1 MTLGRRA
8 SSYLFNL
15 PAKSPA
21 QSLQMK
27 NTLLEYVSYL
37 DSGNDLGSDQI
48 TEAASLLINESINL
62 ESKSNFLK
70 SLANK
75 GETNGEFSGFVSA
88 FRSFARNPE
97 LEDYSDQAIDL
108 CGTGGDRSGSFNIS
122 TFVSLLV
129 AAGGVPVIKHG
140 NRSVSSKCGSADLL
154 EALGIPLETQP
165 DRLKASQDHLNFCF
179 LFAPHFHPAFKHLAP
194 VRKALAEEG
203 VITLFNRLG
212 PCLNPALPAYQI
224 LGVYD
229 PAYLEQIAHTL
240 EENGSKSGWV
250 VHGKTADNTSLKMD
264 ELTACGPNLVRAYG
278 MDGANQITTLNPN
291 YWEQATHPS
300 TDLRG
305 GSLEQNLLIFDSLL
319 TGKAP
324 SGLRASIIMN
334 ASTAFWVAGKVKS
347 ITEGVERAKELLD
360 GNGLSNWLNKAKMF
374 FAA

>member
-1 MTLGRRA
+1 
-8 SSYLFNL
+8 
-15 PAKSPA
+15 
-21 QSLQMK
+21 MK
-27 NTLLEYVSYL
+27 NTLLEYVPYL
-37 DSGNDLGSDQI
+37 DSGNDLSFDQI

-62 ESKSNFLK
+62 ESKSDFLK

-75 GETNGEFSGFVSA
+75 GETNVEFSGFVSA

-154 EALGIPLETQP
+154 EALGIPLETQS

-194 VRKALAEEG
+194 VRKALAGEG

-240 EENGSKSGWV
+240 KANGSKSGWV

-278 MDGANQITTLNPN
+278 MDGGNQTTTFSPN
-291 YWEQATHPS
+291 HWGQATHPS
-300 TDLRG
+300 TDLKG

-324 SGLRASIIMN
+324 PGLRASIIMN

-347 ITEGVERAKELLD
+347 LTEGVEQAKELLD
-360 GNGLSNWLNKAKMF
+360 GNGLSSWLNKARKF
-374 FAA
+374 FAS

>member
-1 MTLGRRA
+1 
-8 SSYLFNL
+8 
-15 PAKSPA
+15 
-21 QSLQMK
+21 MK
-27 NTLLEYVSYL
+27 NTLFEYVSYL

-154 EALGIPLETQP
+154 EALGIPMETDP
-165 DRLKASQDHLNFCF
+165 ERLKASQEHLNFCF
-179 LFAPHFHPAFKHLAP
+179 LFAPHFHPAFKTLAP
-194 VRKALAEEG
+194 VRKSLAEEG

-212 PCLNPALPAYQI
+212 PCLNPASPAYQI

-278 MDGANQITTLNPN
+278 MDGRNQITTLSPN
-291 YWEQATHPS
+291 YWGESTHPS
-300 TDLRG
+300 QDLKG
-305 GSLEQNLLIFDSLL
+305 GSLKQNLLILDSLL
-319 TGKAP
+319 TRKAP
-324 SGLRASIIMN
+324 SGLRSSILIN
-334 ASTAFWVAGKVKS
+334 AGTAFCLAGKVHS
-347 ITEGVERAKELLD
+347 IEEGMAQAKELLD
-360 GNGLSNWLNKAKMF
+360 GEGLSKWLDKAKKF
-374 FAA
+374 FSL

>member
-8 SSYLFNL
+8 SSYQFNL

-88 FRSFARNPE
+88 FRRFARNPE

-140 NRSVSSKCGSADLL
+140 NRSVSSKCGC
-154 EALGIPLETQP
+154 
-165 DRLKASQDHLNFCF
+165 R
-179 LFAPHFHPAFKHLAP
+179 PA
-194 VRKALAEEG
+194 
-203 VITLFNRLG
+203 
-212 PCLNPALPAYQI
+212 
-224 LGVYD
+224 
-229 PAYLEQIAHTL
+229 
-240 EENGSKSGWV
+240 
-250 VHGKTADNTSLKMD
+250 
-264 ELTACGPNLVRAYG
+264 
-278 MDGANQITTLNPN
+278 
-291 YWEQATHPS
+291 
-300 TDLRG
+300 
-305 GSLEQNLLIFDSLL
+305 
-319 TGKAP
+319 
-324 SGLRASIIMN
+324 
-334 ASTAFWVAGKVKS
+334 
-347 ITEGVERAKELLD
+347 
-360 GNGLSNWLNKAKMF
+360 
-374 FAA
+374 